1 MWRITLLQQLK
12 EWIKAV
18 TKMYVFIELTF
29 STLHYTRQY
38 NRLKLEEQM
47 NTGKSLQ
54 SYIMDVSTGDV
65 AACWD

>member
-1 MWRITLLQQLK
+1 
-12 EWIKAV
+12 
-18 TKMYVFIELTF
+18 MYVFIELTF

-54 SYIMDVSTGDV
+54 SYIMDVTIADV
-65 AACWD
+65 AAC